1 MANEPVAPVPLS
13 RAALERVL
21 ARAAE
26 LQARG
31 GDGEPGLTEAQLV
44 EIAGE
49 VGLSRDVVRQAL
61 AEERARVPVGP
72 EAGAA
77 HALLGAA
84 VIQAARTVPG
94 EAAAVLAA
102 VDAWMQRGESLTVM
116 RRQPDQMSWEPRQDF
131 ASAVRR
137 ALRVGGRGFHLA
149 AATEVRAVVA
159 AVGARRAHVRL
170 VADLGGARARA
181 AGAAIG
187 VATAGVLVG
196 VPAFWL
202 ATNAGLAVA
211 AALALLPALGVPM
224 AAISVARGHF
234 RAQRTR
240 TQVALEQALDRLQYG
255 DAPPRG

>member
-1 MANEPVAPVPLS
+1 MANEPPRPVPLS

-26 LQARG
+26 LQAQG
-31 GDGEPGLTEAQLV
+31 GDDEPGLSEAQLV

-72 EAGAA
+72 ESGAA
-77 HALLGAA
+77 YALLGGA
-84 VIQAARTVPG
+84 VVQAARTVPG
-94 EAAAVLAA
+94 DAAAALAT
-102 VDAWMQRGESLTVM
+102 VDAWMQHESLTVM
-116 RRQPDQMSWEPRQDF
+116 RRQADQMSWEPRQDF
-131 ASAVRR
+131 VSALRR

-159 AVGARRAHVRL
+159 AAGTRRTHVRL
-170 VADLGGARARA
+170 VADLGGARAKA
-181 AGAAIG
+181 AGVAIG
-187 VATAGVLVG
+187 VAAAGVLVG

-202 ATNAGLAVA
+202 ATNAGLVIA
-211 AALALLPALGVPM
+211 AALALVPSLAVPM
-224 AAISVARGHF
+224 AAVTIARNRF

-240 TQVALEQALDRLQYG
+240 AHVALEQALDRLEYG
-255 DAPPRG
+255 DGPPRG